1 MCKYLFQYRLIDL
14 FCFYSQFEVRAT
26 DNRLGVSQ
34 TGVAT
39 MNVIVL
45 RDVAP
50 AFTNLPQTLV
60 RDEADVQGTF
70 VLQITAQDPNQ
81 RVSQIC
87 VCVCVYMCMRA
98 CVCVCVCVCLS
109 LSLSLFR
116 MRQLPVP
123 PPHPP
128 I

>member
-1 MCKYLFQYRLIDL
+1 M
-14 FCFYSQFEVRAT
+14 FCFHSQFQVRAT

-87 VCVCVYMCMRA
+87 VCVH
-98 CVCVCVCVCLS
+98 VCIHVCVCLS
-109 LSLSLFR
+109 LSLFLLSLI
-116 MRQLPVP
+116 
-123 PPHPP
+123 H